1 MNIQKD
7 LDANNML
14 CEQEVQQLWSPG
26 LEKFL
31 ADRFVEG
38 TCPLV
43 SHPFLY
49 QTKLKTNSW
58 FKWLKTVLENWST
71 VI

>member
-1 MNIQKD
+1 
-7 LDANNML
+7 ML
-14 CEQEVQQLWSPG
+14 CEKEVQQLWSPG

-43 SHPFLY
+43 SHPDGHFVGIPHGAPWSILKSENLFLA
-49 QTKLKTNSW
+49 
-58 FKWLKTVLENWST
+58 WLWL
-71 VI
+71 

>member
-1 MNIQKD
+1 
-7 LDANNML
+7 ML
-14 CEQEVQQLWSPG
+14 CEKEVQQLWSPG

-43 SHPFLY
+43 SHFFTYLRGLRLPDGPKSACGTLVWR
-49 QTKLKTNSW
+49 QRPSEMRNPL
-58 FKWLKTVLENWST
+58 
-71 VI
+71 

>member
-1 MNIQKD
+1 
-7 LDANNML
+7 ML
-14 CEQEVQQLWSPG
+14 CEKEVQQLWSPG

-49 QTKLKTNSW
+49 QIKLMTR
-58 FKWLKTVLENWST
+58 FKFQGLKMF
-71 VI
+71 

>member
-1 MNIQKD
+1 
-7 LDANNML
+7 ML
-14 CEQEVQQLWSPG
+14 CEKEVQQLWSPG

-49 QTKLKTNSW
+49 HPRFK
-58 FKWLKTVLENWST
+58 FKWLKTVLENWPNRYLD
-71 VI
+71 

>member
-1 MNIQKD
+1 
-7 LDANNML
+7 ML
-14 CEQEVQQLWSPG
+14 CEKEVQQLWSPG

-43 SHPFLY
+43 SHFVTEEGCLF
-49 QTKLKTNSW
+49 QM
-58 FKWLKTVLENWST
+58 VLILHG
-71 VI
+71 VL